1 MSRDWVESGLM
12 QLFREPVAIEETDG
26 ALLRARRT
34 AGISRALMGIV
45 GVVMVL
51 AQPRLTPEPLLGV
64 IGFTAIALT
73 AVAQVAYRGPTWL
86 GIEESLSGLAG
97 ILVIGFGSQQVTIL
111 SVLWLVAVASGVMAR
126 GGRVHWLGR
135 NIVVGA
141 LALPV
146 VRFGY
151 VNGEYAGL
159 FVATMG
165 LLLTSG
171 MLTRELNALLRQAR
185 LQAENAETLLL
196 AGDIAARM
204 AAERGE
210 RETPAVAESAPEPE
224 PGGATFGSSD
234 RDKLTRLIEGEGL
247 SMHVQPIVDVRSGV
261 IHAYEALA
269 RFDQK
274 LKDGSPLHWFALAEE
289 FGMRPAL
296 ERACLRLAL
305 ELFLCRPP
313 GTSLSVNLSATVL
326 LDPLTVGMLEG
337 AGSRRP
343 DDLDGLIIEIT
354 EETLVQ
360 GDMHLPSAIAPL
372 RARGAVLAVDD
383 MGAGYSGLRQLT
395 TVHPAY
401 LKLDR
406 SLVTDIDSDEER
418 AALVGALAG
427 YSKQVGCLLVAEGV
441 ETAAELRAVRERG
454 VPLVQGF
461 YLSRPGKPWPELSAS
476 SSEAVSVAVPESLA
490 NVGSQSKAL
499 MPAAS

>member
-1 MSRDWVESGLM
+1 MP
-12 QLFREPVAIEETDG
+12 LFSEHVAIEETDG

-34 AGISRALMGIV
+34 AGLTRISMGVV
-45 GVVMVL
+45 GVIMVL
-51 AQPRLTPEPLLGV
+51 AQPQLLPTPVLGV
-64 IGFTAIALT
+64 IGFAVIALT
-73 AVAQVAYRGPTWL
+73 AILQLSVRRPTWL
-86 GIEESLSGLAG
+86 GVEESLSGAAG
-97 ILVIGFGSQQVTIL
+97 VLVIGLGGQQVTIL
-111 SVLWLVAVASGVMAR
+111 SVLWLVAVVSGVLAR

-151 VNGEYAGL
+151 INGEYAGL
-159 FVATMG
+159 FIATMG
-165 LLLTSG
+165 LLFTSG
-171 MLTRELNALLRQAR
+171 RLTRELNNLLRQAR
-185 LQAENAETLLL
+185 LQADNAETLLL

-204 AAERGE
+204 ARGE
-210 RETPAVAESAPEPE
+210 RAPAAAAAAAEAAAQHLTPPLHNPT
-224 PGGATFGSSD
+224 TFGTSD
-234 RDKLTRLIEGEGL
+234 RDKLVRLVEGEGL
-247 SMHVQPIVDVRSGV
+247 SMAVQPIVDVRSGA

-274 LKDGSPLHWFALAEE
+274 LKDGSPLHWFGLAEE
-289 FGMRPAL
+289 FGMRAAL

-305 ELFLCRPP
+305 ELFAGRPS

-326 LDPLTVGMLEG
+326 LEPLTQTMLDG
-337 AGSRRP
+337 AAGGRM
-343 DDLDGLIIEIT
+343 DGLDGLIIEIT

-360 GDMHLPSAIAPL
+360 GEMHLPAAIAPL
-372 RARGAVLAVDD
+372 RARGAILAVDD
-383 MGAGYSGLRQLT
+383 MGAGYSGLLQIT
-395 TVHPAY
+395 TVHPGY

-406 SLVTDIDSDEER
+406 SLVTDIHTDAER

-427 YSKQVGCLLVAEGV
+427 YSKQVGSLLVAEGV
-441 ETAAELRAVRERG
+441 ETAEELKVVRELG

-476 SSEAVSVAVPESLA
+476 SSEAASAPPVEALA
-490 NVGSQSKAL
+490 ASAPQRKAL

>member
-1 MSRDWVESGLM
+1 MP
-12 QLFREPVAIEETDG
+12 LFTEHVAIEESDG
-26 ALLRARRT
+26 SLLRARRT
-34 AGISRALMGIV
+34 AGLTRISMGVV

-51 AQPRLTPEPLLGV
+51 AQPQLLPVPALGI
-64 IGFTAIALT
+64 IGFTAIAVT
-73 AVAQVAYRGPTWL
+73 AIVQIAMPRPTWL
-86 GIEESLSGLAG
+86 GVEESLSGIAG
-97 ILVIGFGSQQVTIL
+97 VLVIGFGSQQVTIL
-111 SVLWLVAVASGVMAR
+111 SVLWLVAVVSGVLAR

-135 NIVVGA
+135 NIVLGA

-165 LLLTSG
+165 LLFTSG
-171 MLTRELNALLRQAR
+171 RLTRELNTLLKQAR

-204 AAERGE
+204 ARGE
-210 RETPAVAESAPEPE
+210 RAADAANAAAAAAEAAAAPPANPT
-224 PGGATFGSSD
+224 TFGASD
-234 RDKLTRLIEGEGL
+234 RDRLARLIDGEGL
-247 SMHVQPIVDVRSGV
+247 SMAVQPIVDVRSGS
-261 IHAYEALA
+261 IHAFEALA

-305 ELFLCRPP
+305 DLFNRRPL
-313 GTSLSVNLSATVL
+313 GTSVSVNLSATVL
-326 LDPLTVGMLEG
+326 LEPLTVSMLG
-337 AGSRRP
+337 AAGSSRA

-360 GDMHLPSAIAPL
+360 GEMHLPSAIAPL

-395 TVHPAY
+395 TVHPGY

-406 SLVTDIDSDEER
+406 SLVTDIHTDDER

-427 YSKQVGCLLVAEGV
+427 YSRQVGCLLIAEGV
-441 ETAAELRAVRERG
+441 ETAEELQVVRELG

-461 YLSRPGKPWPELSAS
+461 YLSRPAKPWPELSAS
-476 SSEAVSVAVPESLA
+476 SSEAASSAAPVEALA
-490 NVGSQSKAL
+490 TPGAKRKAL

>member
-1 MSRDWVESGLM
+1 MP
-12 QLFREPVAIEETDG
+12 LFTEHVAIEETDG
-26 ALLRARRT
+26 SLLRARRT
-34 AGISRALMGIV
+34 AGLTRISMGVV

-51 AQPRLTPEPLLGV
+51 AQPQLLPVPALGV
-64 IGFTAIALT
+64 IGFTAIAVT
-73 AVAQVAYRGPTWL
+73 AIVQIAIPRPTWL
-86 GIEESLSGLAG
+86 GVEESLSGIAG
-97 ILVIGFGSQQVTIL
+97 VLVIGFGSQQVTIL
-111 SVLWLVAVASGVMAR
+111 SVLWLVAVVSGVLAR

-135 NIVVGA
+135 NIVLGA
-141 LALPV
+141 LALPI

-151 VNGEYAGL
+151 INGEYAGL
-159 FVATMG
+159 FIATMG
-165 LLLTSG
+165 LLFTSG
-171 MLTRELNALLRQAR
+171 RLTRELNTLLKQAR

-204 AAERGE
+204 ARGE
-210 RETPAVAESAPEPE
+210 RAADAAAAAAEAAAAPPMN
-224 PGGATFGSSD
+224 PTTFGASD
-234 RDKLTRLIEGEGL
+234 RDKIARLIDGEGL
-247 SMHVQPIVDVRSGV
+247 SMAVQAIVDVRSGT
-261 IHAYEALA
+261 IHAFEALA

-274 LKDGSPLHWFALAEE
+274 LKDGCPLHWFALAEE

-305 ELFLCRPP
+305 DLFKRRPP
-313 GTSLSVNLSATVL
+313 GTSVSVNLSATVL
-326 LDPLTVGMLEG
+326 LEPLTVSMLG
-337 AGSRRP
+337 AAGSSHA

-360 GDMHLPSAIAPL
+360 GEMHLPSAIAPL

-395 TVHPAY
+395 TVHPGY

-406 SLVTDIDSDEER
+406 SLVTDIHTDEER

-427 YSKQVGCLLVAEGV
+427 YSRQVGCLLIAEGV
-441 ETAAELRAVRERG
+441 ETAEELQVVRELG

-461 YLSRPGKPWPELSAS
+461 YLSRPAKPWPELSAS
-476 SSEAVSVAVPESLA
+476 STEAASVAPVEALASLGA
-490 NVGSQSKAL
+490 KHKAL

>member
-1 MSRDWVESGLM
+1 MT
-12 QLFREPVAIEETDG
+12 LFTEHVAIEETDG

-34 AGISRALMGIV
+34 AGVTRISMGIV
-45 GVVMVL
+45 GAIMVL
-51 AQPRLTPEPLLGV
+51 AQPQLLPDPLLGL
-64 IGFTAIALT
+64 IGFAAITVT
-73 AVAQVAYRGPTWL
+73 AVVQLAIHRPSWL
-86 GIEESLSGLAG
+86 GVEESLSGLAG
-97 ILVIGFGSQQVTIL
+97 VLVIGFGSQQVTIL
-111 SVLWLVAVASGVMAR
+111 SVLWLVAVVSGVLAR

-141 LALPV
+141 LALPI

-151 VNGEYAGL
+151 INGEYAGL

-165 LLLTSG
+165 LLFTSG
-171 MLTRELNALLRQAR
+171 RLTRELNNLLRQAR
-185 LQAENAETLLL
+185 LQAENAENLLL

-204 AAERGE
+204 ADRGE
-210 RETPAVAESAPEPE
+210 RVPSDEASAPAPA
-224 PGGATFGSSD
+224 PQSNPTTFGSSD
-234 RDKLTRLIEGEGL
+234 RDKLARLVEGEGL
-247 SMHVQPIVDVRSGV
+247 SMAVQPIVDIGSGM

-274 LKDGSPLHWFALAEE
+274 LNDGSPLHWFALAEE

-305 ELFLCRPP
+305 DLFARRPA

-326 LDPLTVGMLEG
+326 LEPLTQGMLDVA
-337 AGSRRP
+337 AGSRM
-343 DDLDGLIIEIT
+343 DGLDGLIIEIT

-360 GDMHLPSAIAPL
+360 GEMHLPAAIAPL
-372 RARGAVLAVDD
+372 RARGAILAVDD
-383 MGAGYSGLRQLT
+383 MGAGYSGLRQIT
-395 TVHPAY
+395 TVHPGY

-406 SLVTDIDSDEER
+406 SLVTDIHNDAER

-427 YSKQVGCLLVAEGV
+427 YSKQVGSLLVAEGV
-441 ETAAELRAVRERG
+441 ETAEELKIVRELG

-461 YLSRPGKPWPELSAS
+461 YLSRPAKPWPELSAPVIE
-476 SSEAVSVAVPESLA
+476 EAKAAPAELLA
-490 NVGSQSKAL
+490 EAGQRKAL